1 MWVCGRKKDRKCIFP
16 THYTSRDII
25 TDMIHWHIKHICVMS
40 LHECDLDDPSRL
52 PLCTCVSVSRVKYT
66 CAMCFLLWMRDLDC
80 TSCFTTSHLQ
90 CVHYVCVC
98 ARMGGRGWGVV
109 IDLSIPWPWLY
120 SLLALIWPALGLC
133 LKEINSRLLLQGR
146 MGSQWSRLL
155 LHRPKLQAG
164 I

>member
-1 MWVCGRKKDRKCIFP
+1 MWVCGRKKDRKFIFP

-90 CVHYVCVC
+90 CVQYVCVC
-98 ARMGGRGWGVV
+98 VLGWVAVWVGRCHWLVYSMTLTIQPAG
-109 IDLSIPWPWLY
+109 IDLTSFGTVLERNKFKVAT
-120 SLLALIWPALGLC
+120 SRSNGLTVV
-133 LKEINSRLLLQGR
+133 
-146 MGSQWSRLL
+146 
-155 LHRPKLQAG
+155 QAPFTSA
-164 I
+164 